1 MNALLAVVLIQAIS
15 QLFQGLSASEHSGE
29 SSSSACSETK
39 SSGKEPIEPNYVAML
54 KEDRELFGK
63 ALNAF
68 TLNMI
73 DESSAELLEKMKVDK
88 EVILQ

>member
-1 MNALLAVVLIQAIS
+1 M
-15 QLFQGLSASEHSGE
+15 F
-29 SSSSACSETK
+29 
-39 SSGKEPIEPNYVAML
+39 